1 METQLPPRDKLGVR
15 KDTGLCNLLDKGEQI
30 FWSQNMFKINVRR
43 RHQERRFILTATR
56 FLNVGD
62 TKFGDKFT
70 SFFKGSELKRAILLK
85 DITAITVS
93 DISNQ
98 FILHCPK
105 DYDYAIYIP
114 EERNDFLWYL
124 ITLREKLTGVS
135 QLEIHLA
142 PMIDLWTFVKW
153 EKSPAAKSPPG
164 MANKWSG
171 QEWKNFYTKVEAADQ
186 QSVDETVVLFDKTG
200 LARTAASTGLKDS
213 KPVNEKD
220 FDVLRTL
227 GRGGFGKVV
236 LAREKRTKGLYAVK
250 ILDKSKIL
258 QNNQVA
264 QLEAEKEF

>member
-1 METQLPPRDKLGVR
+1 METQLPPRDKLDVR
-15 KDTGLCNLLDKGEQI
+15 KDTGLCNLLNKGEHI
-30 FWSQNMFKINVRR
+30 FWSQNMFKINTRR

-62 TKFGDKFT
+62 TNFGDKFT

-93 DISNQ
+93 EPSNQ
-98 FILHCPK
+98 FILHCPTE
-105 DYDYAIYIP
+105 YDYAMYIP

-124 ITLREKLTGVS
+124 ITLREKLPGVS
-135 QLEIHLA
+135 QLQVHLA
-142 PMIDLWTFVKW
+142 PMIDLWDFVKW
-153 EKSPAAKSPPG
+153 ERSPAAKRPPG
-164 MANKWSG
+164 IANKWSCH
-171 QEWKNFYTKVEAADQ
+171 EWKKFYTKIEAQDDE
-186 QSVDETVVLFDKTG
+186 SVKGTVVLFDKTVP
-200 LARTAASTGLKDS
+200 KDAPKDV

-236 LAREKRTKGLYAVK
+236 LACEKRTKRLYAVK

>member
-1 METQLPPRDKLGVR
+1 MEIQLPPRDKLDVR
-15 KDTGLCNLLDKGEQI
+15 KDTGLCNLLNKGEHI
-30 FWSQNMFKINVRR
+30 FWSQNMFKINIRR

-62 TKFGDKFT
+62 TNFGDKLT
-70 SFFKGSELKRAILLK
+70 SFFKGSELKRAIPLK

-93 DISNQ
+93 EPSNQ

-124 ITLREKLTGVS
+124 ITLREKLPGVS
-135 QLEIHLA
+135 QLEVNLA
-142 PMIDLWTFVKW
+142 PMIDLWDFVKW
-153 EKSPAAKSPPG
+153 EKSPAAKRPPG
-164 MANKWSG
+164 MALPWSSH
-171 QEWKNFYTKVEAADQ
+171 EWKNFYTKIEAKDQ
-186 QSVDETVVLFDKTG
+186 QSVDETVVLFDKSVT
-200 LARTAASTGLKDS
+200 KDAPKEV

-227 GRGGFGKVV
+227 GRGGYGKVV
-236 LAREKRTKGLYAVK
+236 LAREKRTKRLYAVK

-264 QLEAEKEF
+264 QLESEKEF